1 MSSQNLQPMDRGA
14 WRVQSMKPQRE
25 GQDWAT
31 HTHAQICIIRFRRT
45 VIEVGFPSPPCRGDQ
60 TVLGFTRG
68 CPMEAPWN
76 IIEVPTPEFSAKLS
90 IAIPGW
96 DPASVVCWTI
106 LHWFFFSLISFFFVC
121 ELFFKSLLTI
131 ASVWWCFFFPTLRH
145 VGSQLPT
152 WGSNLSPLHWLAKFQ
167 PLDNKGRPFF
177 IDSNR

>member
-131 ASVWWCFFFPTLRH
+131 ASVWWFFFFRPWGMWGPSFPPGVKPEPPAL
-145 VGSQLPT
+145 VGKVSTTGQQGTSLF
-152 WGSNLSPLHWLAKFQ
+152 HWF
-167 PLDNKGRPFF
+167 
-177 IDSNR
+177 